1 MQWFRTF
8 VWRTTRMFGSQQH
21 QNFLGWGRQCFA
33 GNWSVEDFTGK
44 CQQIVFCPN
53 IILAVRLQ
61 KYDVDLQM
69 LNMCNNYS
77 LKLEV
82 EYVQQLQLENSYSQ
96 SHFQDSDFT
105 KICKGYQL
113 GDEIHWSSKACQYLL
128 NPILHKDACKTCIM
142 CKYNKIKKKW
152 QCNKKPARNTRSDGG
167 NKIVID

>member
-1 MQWFRTF
+1 
-8 VWRTTRMFGSQQH
+8 
-21 QNFLGWGRQCFA
+21 
-33 GNWSVEDFTGK
+33 
-44 CQQIVFCPN
+44 
-53 IILAVRLQ
+53 
-61 KYDVDLQM
+61 M

-113 GDEIHWSSKACQYLL
+113 GDEIYWSSKACQYLL

-142 CKYNKIKKKW
+142 CKYNKIQKSD
-152 QCNKKPARNTRSDGG
+152 NATRNPQETPDQME
-167 NKIVID
+167 KIKLS